1 MNKEEI
7 DNLEN
12 YLKNDLPKIE
22 PTIPIANFGSVDLED
37 LMSSIKQFK
46 KVPTSDELLRENKRL
61 RSQLEEKDKIIE
73 EINNRCNQEIS
84 AATLQYEKH
93 KRNDTWQY
101 LIAHK
106 RILEILERGKNV
118 NSK

>member
-22 PTIPIANFGSVDLED
+22 PTIPIANFGSVDLDD
-37 LMSSIKQFK
+37 LMDSIKEFK

-61 RSQLEEKDKIIE
+61 RNELEEKDKVISEAIE
-73 EINNRCNQEIS
+73 LINNHNKLENELGGTIRFNLVKLS
-84 AATLQYEKH
+84 
-93 KRNDTWQY
+93 
-101 LIAHK
+101 
-106 RILEILERGKNV
+106 EILTGGKNA